1 MNQIRKRLTYGNVMS
16 SIAVFL
22 VLGGGAA
29 FAASQLGKNTVGPKQ
44 LKKNAVRTA
53 KIKGGAVTAAKLH
66 KNAVK
71 AAKIQNGAVV
81 TNKLKNGAVTGDKV
95 ADGTLSGAKIN
106 ASSTSF
112 SQIVEKL
119 RGNSSVPFT
128 PGQVYPFNNATYTQP
143 TGRDDQ
149 YLAAFDVKFAAGCV
163 QPRVAAALLTKDAAN
178 PGSPAPPEIVGYG
191 YVLDKGAGEVTRRV
205 NFGPY
210 TLPADPMF
218 SIAPISPRNHSF
230 SVLLSSAACSSG
242 SGVSATGAELD
253 VIGTTTG

>member
-1 MNQIRKRLTYGNVMS
+1 MNQIRKRLTYANVMS

-22 VLGGGAA
+22 IIGGGAA
-29 FAASQLGKNTVGPKQ
+29 FAALGKNTVGPKQ

-163 QPRVAAALLTKDAAN
+163 QPRTAVAFLTKDAAN
-178 PGSPAPPEIVGYG
+178 PGSPAPPEIIGYG
-191 YVLDKGAGEVTRRV
+191 LAIDKGAGEVTRRV

-218 SIAPISPRNHSF
+218 SIAPISSTNHTF
-230 SVLLSSAACSSG
+230 SVYLAGATCNSG
-242 SGVSATGAELD
+242 SGITATGAELD
-253 VIGTTTG
+253 VIGTTGG